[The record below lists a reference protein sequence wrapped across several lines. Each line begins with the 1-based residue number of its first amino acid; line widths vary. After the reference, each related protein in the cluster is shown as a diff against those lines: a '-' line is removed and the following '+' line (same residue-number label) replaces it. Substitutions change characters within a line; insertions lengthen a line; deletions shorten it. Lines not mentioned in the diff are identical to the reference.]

1 MQREIRG
8 KGCGFMKV
16 IIIGSGIAGASAA
29 YHLVKNNIEVVLVD
43 KHHKGNATDAG
54 AGIVNPWMSKTNNT
68 NWYQLVRRGAKYYP
82 ELIAKLKEDG
92 EANTGYKKVGALG
105 VSTDHEEMDRMMIN
119 LEKKYNE
126 ASEMG
131 NFERLSGTEA
141 KKLFPLLNEE
151 YEAVYVSGGARVDG
165 RLLRDALKRAAEK
178 NGATLVNGEAALIS
192 DKEKINGVRVNGND
206 IYADSVIATGGAW
219 APELLEPLGLHLK
232 VMPQR
237 GQIVHLTLPD
247 TDTSDW
253 PLLVPQKGHYMLA
266 FDDSKLVV
274 GATRE
279 NKSGFDYRITAGG
292 VAEITGQALSAAP
305 GLKNGTVEEIRIG
318 FRPMGPD
325 MAPLLGSVQPFKNL
339 ILANGLGASGL
350 TMGPYVGSLA
360 GSLAM
365 GEDVGIDLKPYDP
378 MRAISRPL

>member
-1 MQREIRG
+1 
-8 KGCGFMKV
+8 MKV
-16 IIIGSGIAGASAA
+16 IVIGSGIVGASSA
-29 YHLVKNNIEVVLVD
+29 YHLVKKNIDVVLVD

-82 ELIAKLKEDG
+82 ELVAQLKEDG
-92 EANTGYKKVGALG
+92 ETNTGYKKVGALG
-105 VSTDHEEMDRMMIN
+105 VSLNPEEMDRMMLN
-119 LEKKYNE
+119 LEKKYEE
-126 ASEMG
+126 APEMG
-131 NFERLSGTEA
+131 TFKRMSGSEA
-141 KKLFPLLNEE
+141 KELFPPLNEDF
-151 YEAVYVSGGARVDG
+151 EAVYVSGGARVDG

-178 NGATLVNGEAALIS
+178 NGATVVQGEAELVNEEESI
-192 DKEKINGVRVNGND
+192 KGVRVNGD
-206 IYADSVIATGGAW
+206 IIYADSVIATGGAW
-219 APELLEPLGLHLK
+219 APALLEPLGLQLK

-237 GQIVHLTLPD
+237 GQIAHLRLPD

-266 FDDSKLVV
+266 FEGSKVVV

-292 VAEITGQALSAAP
+292 MAEIMDEALSVAP
-305 GLKNGTVEEIRIG
+305 GLKNGTLEKIRVG

-325 MAPLLGSVQPFKNL
+325 MAPLLGSVQPFENL

-360 GSLAM
+360 GALAM
-365 GEDVGIDLKPYDP
+365 KEDVGIDLKPYDP
-378 MRAISRPL
+378 MRAIK